1 VKDPDLH
8 LHLLQ
13 GNGLAHCSHY
23 PFLLFFYGIEI
34 YFDCFFIFRR
44 YTVFNL
50 AQRSGWRKRDFLE
63 NANLTA
69 PGQSYPLPANQ
80 AQELD
85 AWQKLFYLQSAATQD
100 FLEKQAGWLAWAM
113 MNDLPQVRFGLPE
126 RVACEVD
133 RSGRV
138 RYEMI
143 PENHRLHKVINRWR
157 RLTNTALRTAVQQR
171 FAELDECPGS
181 AVVIGAGLLRFACS
195 MYMVR
200 RMIHSWWSEACLPDS
215 ERSLSAFALEEKEF
229 STFSRKTAAHFF
241 SADAHLG
248 GASVGQEMKPVAGSY
263 QLSSSQEKSVVEVC
277 QSVLAEAVNEAER
290 LMAVMQQYLAI
301 LDMAVALA
309 PYVVADADFKHKRMR
324 IVGQLIQQGRALAQ
338 FQVREIIQS
347 IQLRAA
353 SDLLNRGLCLG
364 LPYFDDH
371 ALEMRNWNFQV
382 IPAGRTL
389 FSPAF
394 VVRAV
399 WLEQEKLTRDTRL
412 SSSTREHLL
421 GELNEL
427 ERAFDSFAGY

>member
-1 VKDPDLH
+1 MAGLKSM
-8 LHLLQ
+8 
-13 GNGLAHCSHY
+13 GN
-23 PFLLFFYGIEI
+23 P
-34 YFDCFFIFRR
+34 
-44 YTVFNL
+44 
-50 AQRSGWRKRDFLE
+50 LE
-63 NANLTA
+63 DVTLTA
-69 PGQSYPLPANQ
+69 PDQPYRFSAVH
-80 AQELD
+80 AQELE

-301 LDMAVALA
+301 LDMAVTLA
-309 PYVVADADFKHKRMR
+309 PYVVADADFLQKRIR
-324 IVGQLIQQGRALAQ
+324 IISQLIQQGRALAQ
-338 FQVREIIQS
+338 FQVREIIQT

-353 SDLLNRGLCLG
+353 SNLLNRGLSLS

-371 ALEMRNWNFQV
+371 SLEMLWWKIQV

-394 VVRAV
+394 IVRAV
-399 WLEQEKLTRDTRL
+399 WLEREKLSRERCL
-412 SSSTREHLL
+412 SPSTREHLL
-421 GELNEL
+421 EALTNL
-427 ERAFDSFAGY
+427 EWAFDSAAGY